1 MQRTASTLAAAAL
14 TLWALVGITAQQQ
27 RQPAAAGER
36 SSTLTAAAPAPRVT
50 APAAPSALGDFRTLS
65 RYPGP

>member
-1 MQRTASTLAAAAL
+1 MAATASTIAAALL
-14 TLWALVGITAQQQ
+14 TLWALVSLAD
-27 RQPAAAGER
+27 QPKPPPAP
-36 SSTLTAAAPAPRVT
+36 LAPAPALSPAG

>member
-27 RQPAAAGER
+27 RQPAAA
-36 SSTLTAAAPAPRVT
+36 AAPAPRVT
-50 APAAPSALGDFRTLS
+50 ASAAPSALGDFRTLS
-65 RYPGP
+65 RYPGN

>member
-14 TLWALVGITAQQQ
+14 TLWALVGLASQQQ
-27 RQPAAAGER
+27 RQPAAAA
-36 SSTLTAAAPAPRVT
+36 TPAPLVT

-65 RYPGP
+65 RYPGN

>member
-14 TLWALVGITAQQQ
+14 TLWALVGIAAQQQ
-27 RQPAAAGER
+27 QPAPAA
-36 SSTLTAAAPAPRVT
+36 APRVT
-50 APAAPSALGDFRTLS
+50 APAAASALGDHRTLS

>member
-14 TLWALVGITAQQQ
+14 TLWALVGIAAQQQ
-27 RQPAAAGER
+27 QQQPAPAPAPAQPAA
-36 SSTLTAAAPAPRVT
+36 PRVS
-50 APAAPSALGDFRTLS
+50 APAAASALGDYRTLS

>member
-14 TLWALVGITAQQQ
+14 TLWALVGIAAQQQ
-27 RQPAAAGER
+27 QPAPAPAPAAA
-36 SSTLTAAAPAPRVT
+36 PRVS
-50 APAAPSALGDFRTLS
+50 APAAASALGDHRTLS

>member
-1 MQRTASTLAAAAL
+1 MTRTASTIAAAAL

-27 RQPAAAGER
+27 RQPA
-36 SSTLTAAAPAPRVT
+36 AAAPAPRVT

-65 RYPGP
+65 RYPGN

>member
-14 TLWALVGITAQQQ
+14 TLWALVGLASQQQ
-27 RQPAAAGER
+27 RQPAAAA
-36 SSTLTAAAPAPRVT
+36 TPAPLVTAPA
-50 APAAPSALGDFRTLS
+50 APAAPSALGDIRTLS

>member
-14 TLWALVGITAQQQ
+14 TLWALVGIAAQQQ
-27 RQPAAAGER
+27 QQPAPAQPA
-36 SSTLTAAAPAPRVT
+36 APRVT
-50 APAAPSALGDFRTLS
+50 APAAASALGDYRTLS

>member
-14 TLWALVGITAQQQ
+14 TLWALVGIAAQQQ
-27 RQPAAAGER
+27 QQQPAPAPAQPAA
-36 SSTLTAAAPAPRVT
+36 PRVS
-50 APAAPSALGDFRTLS
+50 APAATSALGDHRTLS